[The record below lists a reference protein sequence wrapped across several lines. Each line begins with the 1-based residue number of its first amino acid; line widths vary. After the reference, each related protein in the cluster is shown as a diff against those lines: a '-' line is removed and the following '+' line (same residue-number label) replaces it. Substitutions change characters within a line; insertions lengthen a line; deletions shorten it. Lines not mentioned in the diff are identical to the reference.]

1 MNSVLTMSFNKFL
14 ESQNNNNLYLY
25 HVPLNYYNGT
35 DITTVTDLYM
45 STGQT
50 TGICW
55 WSLQVSPVVNALVK
69 FVFTPAYELLWT

>member
-1 MNSVLTMSFNKFL
+1 MNSVLTMIFTKFL

-25 HVPLNYYNGT
+25 HVPLYYYNGT

-69 FVFTPAYELLWT
+69 LVFTPAYELLWT